1 MIGND
6 IVDIATARSQS
17 NWKHPRYLNK
27 LFTSREQAY
36 IHNSQDAFTA
46 VWRLWTMK
54 EAAYKLYTRYNPGR
68 FYNPRAFD
76 CTIAGDGGEVR
87 FQDQN
92 YYTQTR
98 ISAEYI
104 LSEARPE
111 PDDFSSKVIAFR
123 SEDCSE
129 QGRFLKAEALE
140 YLAYSRNIPLEN
152 LRVESCPF
160 GIPKIIHNSTSI
172 PVSFTHHG
180 QYGAFAIS

>member
-6 IVDIATARSQS
+6 IVDIAAARSQS
-17 NWKHPRYLNK
+17 NWQRPRYLTK
-27 LFTSREQAY
+27 LFTSREQRY
-36 IHNSQDAFTA
+36 IRNSQDAFTA

-76 CTIAGDGGEVR
+76 CTIAGHTGEVW
-87 FQDQN
+87 FKDQK
-92 YYTQTR
+92 YCTRTR
-98 ISAEYI
+98 ISPGYI

-111 PDDFSSKVIAFR
+111 PDNFSSKVIAFQ

-129 QGRFLKAEALE
+129 QGRYLKAEALE
-140 YLAYSRNIPLEN
+140 YLAFLREVSVEN
-152 LRVESCPF
+152 LRLEISPF
-160 GIPKIIHNSTSI
+160 GIPKIIHNSTVI